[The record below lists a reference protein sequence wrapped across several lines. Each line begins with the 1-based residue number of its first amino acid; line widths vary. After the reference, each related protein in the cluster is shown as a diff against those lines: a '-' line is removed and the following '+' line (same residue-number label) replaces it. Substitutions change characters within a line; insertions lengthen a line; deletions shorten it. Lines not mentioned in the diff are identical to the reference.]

1 MGDKASQRMKLLE
14 DLHNKKMQLQSKVDN
29 PSNGAPVIQKM
40 EEPLERT
47 PAESNRLHT
56 GKQVAL
62 QQSNTQSDGFFI
74 TQDSNFGNLIMSVIP
89 RFNPDGTLA
98 AGNKP
103 RTL

>member
-14 DLHNKKMQLQSKVDN
+14 DLHNKKMQLQNKIDS
-29 PSNGAPVIQKM
+29 STNGEQKI
-40 EEPLERT
+40 EEPLDRT
-47 PAESNRLHT
+47 PAETTRLHT

-62 QQSNTQSDGFFI
+62 QQTNNQSDGFFI

>member
-1 MGDKASQRMKLLE
+1 MISNEDIPAVGKAFFLKLYHDASKFELFRWSQLFLKY
-14 DLHNKKMQLQSKVDN
+14 S
-29 PSNGAPVIQKM
+29 SF
-40 EEPLERT
+40 
-47 PAESNRLHT
+47 
-56 GKQVAL
+56 
-62 QQSNTQSDGFFI
+62 QQTNNQSDGFFI